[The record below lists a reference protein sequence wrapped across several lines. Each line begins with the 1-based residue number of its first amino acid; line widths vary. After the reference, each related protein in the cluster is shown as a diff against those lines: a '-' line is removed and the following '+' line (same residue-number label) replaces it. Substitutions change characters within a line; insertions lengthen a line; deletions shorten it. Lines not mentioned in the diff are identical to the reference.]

1 MDVIAHF
8 SILAIIS
15 LKKPLRDKS
24 PFFPAS
30 LFLFDDI
37 FAAIRKFRTLDLVWR
52 DLGGESPDKCYYF
65 IRL

>member
-37 FAAIRKFRTLDLVWR
+37 FAAIRKFRTLDLV
-52 DLGGESPDKCYYF
+52 
-65 IRL
+65 